1 MRATEDPSYDSQ
13 SSISLRIVL
22 NPAGQGYRVYRALG
36 HIKIG
41 CAPYGIAWRTDVSP
55 SPQNA
60 SSAPMD
66 APSFSEKTTR
76 VQLEAEVLA
85 LLKRLGGA
93 G

>member
-1 MRATEDPSYDSQ
+1 
-13 SSISLRIVL
+13 
-22 NPAGQGYRVYRALG
+22 
-36 HIKIG
+36 
-41 CAPYGIAWRTDVSP
+41 
-55 SPQNA
+55 
-60 SSAPMD
+60 MD